1 MTTVRSPGT
10 VAPPGRR
17 VAALLH
23 RAPRLRLAGLLAPA
37 LLWLVLLYL
46 VPLGLLLATAF
57 FDTDSFTGRI
67 TYEFTTENVVDV
79 LTTPAYLLTVVR
91 TVGVAVGVTLLCV
104 LLALPLATYT
114 ALVSRRPGLLVALVL
129 TPLWASYLVKV
140 YAWRMLLAPEG
151 PLGAASPGYGWFA
164 VVVTLTYLWLP
175 YMVLPLHAG
184 LTSMV
189 AAGAVVPGGRRG
201 PRRPAVDGVPHGRAA
216 RARARDRRR
225 LGVHVLAEPGRLHHR
240 PARRRHRAD
249 AGQPRLP
256 ELLHGPAVR
265 RGRRRAAAAGDGRLP
280 ADDPAHRRPG
290 PVVAPGELSMVL
302 SPTARWLLRAAALG
316 VLTFIYV
323 PLALVLLNSFSASA
337 TFAWPPPGLTLRWW
351 QVAASNE
358 GVRTAV
364 LTSVQVA
371 LLATVIAVV
380 LGTLAS
386 IALVRY
392 EFFGRDAVSLLV
404 VLPIALPG
412 IVTGIALNTLF
423 TGFLGG
429 LTFLTLVVGHA
440 TFCIVVV
447 VNNASARLR
456 RMSGT
461 VEEASMDLGATPWTT
476 WRLVTFPALRGAL
489 LAGALLA
496 FALSFDE
503 IVVTTFTAGPG
514 LQTLP
519 LWIFQNLFRPN
530 QSPIVN
536 VAAAVLVLISVLP
549 VYLANRL
556 SGDTAGTTAK

>member
-1 MTTVRSPGT
+1 
-10 VAPPGRR
+10 
-17 VAALLH
+17 
-23 RAPRLRLAGLLAPA
+23 
-37 LLWLVLLYL
+37 
-46 VPLGLLLATAF
+46 
-57 FDTDSFTGRI
+57 
-67 TYEFTTENVVDV
+67 
-79 LTTPAYLLTVVR
+79 
-91 TVGVAVGVTLLCV
+91 
-104 LLALPLATYT
+104 
-114 ALVSRRPGLLVALVL
+114 
-129 TPLWASYLVKV
+129 
-140 YAWRMLLAPEG
+140 
-151 PLGAASPGYGWFA
+151 
-164 VVVTLTYLWLP
+164 
-175 YMVLPLHAG
+175 
-184 LTSMV
+184 
-189 AAGAVVPGGRRG
+189 
-201 PRRPAVDGVPHGRAA
+201 
-216 RARARDRRR
+216 
-225 LGVHVLAEPGRLHHR
+225 
-240 PARRRHRAD
+240 
-249 AGQPRLP
+249 
-256 ELLHGPAVR
+256 
-265 RGRRRAAAAGDGRLP
+265 
-280 ADDPAHRRPG
+280 
-290 PVVAPGELSMVL
+290 MVL
-302 SPTARWLLRAAALG
+302 SSTARWLLRAAAVG
-316 VLTFIYV
+316 VLIFVYV
-323 PLALVLLNSFSASA
+323 PLALVLLNSFSSSA

-364 LTSVQVA
+364 VTSVQVA
-371 LLATVIAVV
+371 LLATAIAVV

-386 IALVRY
+386 LALVRY
-392 EFFGRDAVSLLV
+392 DFLGREAVSLLV

-476 WRLVTFPALRGAL
+476 WWLVTFPALRGAL

-530 QSPIVN
+530 PVVN
-536 VAAAVLVLISVLP
+536 VAAAVLVLVSVLP

-556 SGDTAGTTAK
+556 SGDTAGATAK

>member
-1 MTTVRSPGT
+1 M
-10 VAPPGRR
+10 
-17 VAALLH
+17 
-23 RAPRLRLAGLLAPA
+23 
-37 LLWLVLLYL
+37 
-46 VPLGLLLATAF
+46 
-57 FDTDSFTGRI
+57 
-67 TYEFTTENVVDV
+67 N
-79 LTTPAYLLTVVR
+79 
-91 TVGVAVGVTLLCV
+91 
-104 LLALPLATYT
+104 
-114 ALVSRRPGLLVALVL
+114 
-129 TPLWASYLVKV
+129 
-140 YAWRMLLAPEG
+140 
-151 PLGAASPGYGWFA
+151 
-164 VVVTLTYLWLP
+164 
-175 YMVLPLHAG
+175 
-184 LTSMV
+184 
-189 AAGAVVPGGRRG
+189 
-201 PRRPAVDGVPHGRAA
+201 
-216 RARARDRRR
+216 
-225 LGVHVLAEPGRLHHR
+225 
-240 PARRRHRAD
+240 
-249 AGQPRLP
+249 
-256 ELLHGPAVR
+256 
-265 RGRRRAAAAGDGRLP
+265 
-280 ADDPAHRRPG
+280 
-290 PVVAPGELSMVL
+290 MVL
-302 SPTARWLLRAAALG
+302 SPTARWLLRAAAVG

-323 PLALVLLNSFSASA
+323 PLAVVLLNSFSASA

-371 LLATVIAVV
+371 LLATVVAVV

-386 IALVRY
+386 MALVRY

-429 LTFLTLVVGHA
+429 LTFLTLVIGHA

-536 VAAAVLVLISVLP
+536 VAAAVLVLVSVLP

-556 SGDTAGTTAK
+556 SGDTAGTTTK

>member
-1 MTTVRSPGT
+1 
-10 VAPPGRR
+10 
-17 VAALLH
+17 
-23 RAPRLRLAGLLAPA
+23 
-37 LLWLVLLYL
+37 
-46 VPLGLLLATAF
+46 
-57 FDTDSFTGRI
+57 
-67 TYEFTTENVVDV
+67 
-79 LTTPAYLLTVVR
+79 
-91 TVGVAVGVTLLCV
+91 
-104 LLALPLATYT
+104 
-114 ALVSRRPGLLVALVL
+114 
-129 TPLWASYLVKV
+129 
-140 YAWRMLLAPEG
+140 
-151 PLGAASPGYGWFA
+151 
-164 VVVTLTYLWLP
+164 
-175 YMVLPLHAG
+175 
-184 LTSMV
+184 
-189 AAGAVVPGGRRG
+189 
-201 PRRPAVDGVPHGRAA
+201 
-216 RARARDRRR
+216 
-225 LGVHVLAEPGRLHHR
+225 
-240 PARRRHRAD
+240 
-249 AGQPRLP
+249 
-256 ELLHGPAVR
+256 
-265 RGRRRAAAAGDGRLP
+265 
-280 ADDPAHRRPG
+280 
-290 PVVAPGELSMVL
+290 MVL
-302 SPTARWLLRAAALG
+302 SSTARRLLRAAAVG

-323 PLALVLLNSFSASA
+323 PLAVVLLNSFSSSA

-358 GVRTAV
+358 GVRAAV

-386 IALVRY
+386 MALVRY
-392 EFFGRDAVSLLV
+392 DFFGRDVVSLLV

-429 LTFLTLVVGHA
+429 LTFLTLVIGHA

-556 SGDTAGTTAK
+556 SGDTAGTTTK

>member
-1 MTTVRSPGT
+1 
-10 VAPPGRR
+10 
-17 VAALLH
+17 
-23 RAPRLRLAGLLAPA
+23 
-37 LLWLVLLYL
+37 
-46 VPLGLLLATAF
+46 
-57 FDTDSFTGRI
+57 
-67 TYEFTTENVVDV
+67 
-79 LTTPAYLLTVVR
+79 
-91 TVGVAVGVTLLCV
+91 
-104 LLALPLATYT
+104 
-114 ALVSRRPGLLVALVL
+114 
-129 TPLWASYLVKV
+129 
-140 YAWRMLLAPEG
+140 
-151 PLGAASPGYGWFA
+151 
-164 VVVTLTYLWLP
+164 
-175 YMVLPLHAG
+175 
-184 LTSMV
+184 
-189 AAGAVVPGGRRG
+189 
-201 PRRPAVDGVPHGRAA
+201 
-216 RARARDRRR
+216 
-225 LGVHVLAEPGRLHHR
+225 
-240 PARRRHRAD
+240 
-249 AGQPRLP
+249 
-256 ELLHGPAVR
+256 
-265 RGRRRAAAAGDGRLP
+265 
-280 ADDPAHRRPG
+280 
-290 PVVAPGELSMVL
+290 MVL
-302 SPTARWLLRAAALG
+302 SPTARWLLRAAAVG

-323 PLALVLLNSFSASA
+323 PLAVVLLNSFSASA

-371 LLATVIAVV
+371 LLATVVAVV

-386 IALVRY
+386 MALVRY

-556 SGDTAGTTAK
+556 SGDTAGTTTK

>member
-1 MTTVRSPGT
+1 
-10 VAPPGRR
+10 
-17 VAALLH
+17 
-23 RAPRLRLAGLLAPA
+23 
-37 LLWLVLLYL
+37 
-46 VPLGLLLATAF
+46 
-57 FDTDSFTGRI
+57 
-67 TYEFTTENVVDV
+67 
-79 LTTPAYLLTVVR
+79 
-91 TVGVAVGVTLLCV
+91 
-104 LLALPLATYT
+104 
-114 ALVSRRPGLLVALVL
+114 
-129 TPLWASYLVKV
+129 
-140 YAWRMLLAPEG
+140 
-151 PLGAASPGYGWFA
+151 
-164 VVVTLTYLWLP
+164 
-175 YMVLPLHAG
+175 
-184 LTSMV
+184 
-189 AAGAVVPGGRRG
+189 
-201 PRRPAVDGVPHGRAA
+201 
-216 RARARDRRR
+216 
-225 LGVHVLAEPGRLHHR
+225 
-240 PARRRHRAD
+240 
-249 AGQPRLP
+249 
-256 ELLHGPAVR
+256 
-265 RGRRRAAAAGDGRLP
+265 
-280 ADDPAHRRPG
+280 
-290 PVVAPGELSMVL
+290 MVL
-302 SPTARWLLRAAALG
+302 SSTARWLLRAAALG
-316 VLTFIYV
+316 VLAFVYV
-323 PLALVLLNSFSASA
+323 PLALVLLNSFSSSA

-358 GVRTAV
+358 GVRAAV
-364 LTSVQVA
+364 VTSVQVA
-371 LLATVIAVV
+371 LLATAVAVV

-386 IALVRY
+386 MALVRY
-392 EFFGRDAVSLLV
+392 DFFGRDAVSLLV

-429 LTFLTLVVGHA
+429 LTFLTLVIGHA

>member
-1 MTTVRSPGT
+1 
-10 VAPPGRR
+10 
-17 VAALLH
+17 
-23 RAPRLRLAGLLAPA
+23 
-37 LLWLVLLYL
+37 
-46 VPLGLLLATAF
+46 
-57 FDTDSFTGRI
+57 
-67 TYEFTTENVVDV
+67 
-79 LTTPAYLLTVVR
+79 
-91 TVGVAVGVTLLCV
+91 
-104 LLALPLATYT
+104 
-114 ALVSRRPGLLVALVL
+114 
-129 TPLWASYLVKV
+129 
-140 YAWRMLLAPEG
+140 
-151 PLGAASPGYGWFA
+151 
-164 VVVTLTYLWLP
+164 
-175 YMVLPLHAG
+175 
-184 LTSMV
+184 
-189 AAGAVVPGGRRG
+189 
-201 PRRPAVDGVPHGRAA
+201 
-216 RARARDRRR
+216 
-225 LGVHVLAEPGRLHHR
+225 
-240 PARRRHRAD
+240 
-249 AGQPRLP
+249 
-256 ELLHGPAVR
+256 
-265 RGRRRAAAAGDGRLP
+265 
-280 ADDPAHRRPG
+280 
-290 PVVAPGELSMVL
+290 MVL
-302 SPTARWLLRAAALG
+302 SPTARWLLRAAAVG

-323 PLALVLLNSFSASA
+323 PLAVVLLNSFSASA

-364 LTSVQVA
+364 LTSVQFA
-371 LLATVIAVV
+371 LLATVVAVV

-386 IALVRY
+386 MALVRY

-429 LTFLTLVVGHA
+429 LTFLTLVIGHA

-476 WRLVTFPALRGAL
+476 WRLVTFPALRGAR

-536 VAAAVLVLISVLP
+536 VAAAVLVLVSVLP

-556 SGDTAGTTAK
+556 SGDTAGTTTK

>member
-1 MTTVRSPGT
+1 
-10 VAPPGRR
+10 
-17 VAALLH
+17 
-23 RAPRLRLAGLLAPA
+23 
-37 LLWLVLLYL
+37 
-46 VPLGLLLATAF
+46 
-57 FDTDSFTGRI
+57 
-67 TYEFTTENVVDV
+67 
-79 LTTPAYLLTVVR
+79 
-91 TVGVAVGVTLLCV
+91 
-104 LLALPLATYT
+104 
-114 ALVSRRPGLLVALVL
+114 
-129 TPLWASYLVKV
+129 
-140 YAWRMLLAPEG
+140 
-151 PLGAASPGYGWFA
+151 
-164 VVVTLTYLWLP
+164 
-175 YMVLPLHAG
+175 
-184 LTSMV
+184 
-189 AAGAVVPGGRRG
+189 
-201 PRRPAVDGVPHGRAA
+201 
-216 RARARDRRR
+216 
-225 LGVHVLAEPGRLHHR
+225 
-240 PARRRHRAD
+240 
-249 AGQPRLP
+249 
-256 ELLHGPAVR
+256 
-265 RGRRRAAAAGDGRLP
+265 
-280 ADDPAHRRPG
+280 
-290 PVVAPGELSMVL
+290 MVL
-302 SPTARWLLRAAALG
+302 SPTARWLLRAAAVG

-323 PLALVLLNSFSASA
+323 PLAVVLLNSFSASA
-337 TFAWPPPGLTLRWW
+337 TFGWPPPGLTLRWW
-351 QVAASNE
+351 QVATSNE

-371 LLATVIAVV
+371 LLATVVAVV

-386 IALVRY
+386 MALVRY

-429 LTFLTLVVGHA
+429 LTFLTLVIGHA

-530 QSPIVN
+530 EAPVVN
-536 VAAAVLVLISVLP
+536 VVAAVLVLVSAVPI
-549 VYLANRL
+549 YLAQRL
-556 SGDTAGTTAK
+556 SGDTVSSASATP

>member
-1 MTTVRSPGT
+1 
-10 VAPPGRR
+10 
-17 VAALLH
+17 
-23 RAPRLRLAGLLAPA
+23 
-37 LLWLVLLYL
+37 
-46 VPLGLLLATAF
+46 
-57 FDTDSFTGRI
+57 
-67 TYEFTTENVVDV
+67 
-79 LTTPAYLLTVVR
+79 
-91 TVGVAVGVTLLCV
+91 
-104 LLALPLATYT
+104 
-114 ALVSRRPGLLVALVL
+114 
-129 TPLWASYLVKV
+129 
-140 YAWRMLLAPEG
+140 
-151 PLGAASPGYGWFA
+151 
-164 VVVTLTYLWLP
+164 
-175 YMVLPLHAG
+175 
-184 LTSMV
+184 
-189 AAGAVVPGGRRG
+189 
-201 PRRPAVDGVPHGRAA
+201 
-216 RARARDRRR
+216 
-225 LGVHVLAEPGRLHHR
+225 
-240 PARRRHRAD
+240 
-249 AGQPRLP
+249 
-256 ELLHGPAVR
+256 
-265 RGRRRAAAAGDGRLP
+265 
-280 ADDPAHRRPG
+280 
-290 PVVAPGELSMVL
+290 MVL
-302 SPTARWLLRAAALG
+302 SPPARWLLRAAAVG

-323 PLALVLLNSFSASA
+323 PLAVVLLNSFSASA

-371 LLATVIAVV
+371 LLATVVAVV

-386 IALVRY
+386 MALVRY

-429 LTFLTLVVGHA
+429 LTFLTLVIGHA

-536 VAAAVLVLISVLP
+536 VAAAVLVLVSVLP

-556 SGDTAGTTAK
+556 SGDTAGTTTK

>member
-1 MTTVRSPGT
+1 M
-10 VAPPGRR
+10 
-17 VAALLH
+17 
-23 RAPRLRLAGLLAPA
+23 
-37 LLWLVLLYL
+37 
-46 VPLGLLLATAF
+46 
-57 FDTDSFTGRI
+57 
-67 TYEFTTENVVDV
+67 N
-79 LTTPAYLLTVVR
+79 
-91 TVGVAVGVTLLCV
+91 
-104 LLALPLATYT
+104 
-114 ALVSRRPGLLVALVL
+114 
-129 TPLWASYLVKV
+129 
-140 YAWRMLLAPEG
+140 
-151 PLGAASPGYGWFA
+151 
-164 VVVTLTYLWLP
+164 
-175 YMVLPLHAG
+175 
-184 LTSMV
+184 
-189 AAGAVVPGGRRG
+189 
-201 PRRPAVDGVPHGRAA
+201 
-216 RARARDRRR
+216 
-225 LGVHVLAEPGRLHHR
+225 
-240 PARRRHRAD
+240 
-249 AGQPRLP
+249 
-256 ELLHGPAVR
+256 
-265 RGRRRAAAAGDGRLP
+265 
-280 ADDPAHRRPG
+280 
-290 PVVAPGELSMVL
+290 MVL
-302 SPTARWLLRAAALG
+302 SPTARRLLRAAAVG

-323 PLALVLLNSFSASA
+323 PLAVVLLNSFSASA

-351 QVAASNE
+351 QVAASNG

-371 LLATVIAVV
+371 LLATVVAVV

-386 IALVRY
+386 MALVRY

-429 LTFLTLVVGHA
+429 LTFLTLVIGHA

-536 VAAAVLVLISVLP
+536 VAAAVLVLVSVLP

-556 SGDTAGTTAK
+556 SGDTAGTTTK

>member
-1 MTTVRSPGT
+1 M
-10 VAPPGRR
+10 
-17 VAALLH
+17 
-23 RAPRLRLAGLLAPA
+23 
-37 LLWLVLLYL
+37 
-46 VPLGLLLATAF
+46 
-57 FDTDSFTGRI
+57 
-67 TYEFTTENVVDV
+67 N
-79 LTTPAYLLTVVR
+79 
-91 TVGVAVGVTLLCV
+91 
-104 LLALPLATYT
+104 
-114 ALVSRRPGLLVALVL
+114 
-129 TPLWASYLVKV
+129 
-140 YAWRMLLAPEG
+140 
-151 PLGAASPGYGWFA
+151 
-164 VVVTLTYLWLP
+164 
-175 YMVLPLHAG
+175 
-184 LTSMV
+184 
-189 AAGAVVPGGRRG
+189 
-201 PRRPAVDGVPHGRAA
+201 
-216 RARARDRRR
+216 
-225 LGVHVLAEPGRLHHR
+225 
-240 PARRRHRAD
+240 
-249 AGQPRLP
+249 
-256 ELLHGPAVR
+256 
-265 RGRRRAAAAGDGRLP
+265 
-280 ADDPAHRRPG
+280 
-290 PVVAPGELSMVL
+290 MVL
-302 SPTARWLLRAAALG
+302 SPTARWLLRAAAVG

-323 PLALVLLNSFSASA
+323 PLAVVLLNSFSASA
-337 TFAWPPPGLTLRWW
+337 TFAWPPPALTLRWW
-351 QVAASNE
+351 QVAASNA

-371 LLATVIAVV
+371 LLATVVAVV

-386 IALVRY
+386 MALVRY
-392 EFFGRDAVSLLV
+392 EFFGRDAVALLV

-429 LTFLTLVVGHA
+429 LTFLTLVIGHA

-536 VAAAVLVLISVLP
+536 VAAAVLVLVSVLP

-556 SGDTAGTTAK
+556 SGDTAGTTTK

>member
-1 MTTVRSPGT
+1 
-10 VAPPGRR
+10 
-17 VAALLH
+17 
-23 RAPRLRLAGLLAPA
+23 
-37 LLWLVLLYL
+37 
-46 VPLGLLLATAF
+46 
-57 FDTDSFTGRI
+57 
-67 TYEFTTENVVDV
+67 
-79 LTTPAYLLTVVR
+79 
-91 TVGVAVGVTLLCV
+91 
-104 LLALPLATYT
+104 
-114 ALVSRRPGLLVALVL
+114 
-129 TPLWASYLVKV
+129 
-140 YAWRMLLAPEG
+140 
-151 PLGAASPGYGWFA
+151 
-164 VVVTLTYLWLP
+164 
-175 YMVLPLHAG
+175 
-184 LTSMV
+184 
-189 AAGAVVPGGRRG
+189 
-201 PRRPAVDGVPHGRAA
+201 
-216 RARARDRRR
+216 
-225 LGVHVLAEPGRLHHR
+225 
-240 PARRRHRAD
+240 
-249 AGQPRLP
+249 
-256 ELLHGPAVR
+256 
-265 RGRRRAAAAGDGRLP
+265 
-280 ADDPAHRRPG
+280 
-290 PVVAPGELSMVL
+290 MVL

-316 VLTFIYV
+316 VLTFVYV
-323 PLALVLLNSFSASA
+323 PLALVLLNSFSSSA

-371 LLATVIAVV
+371 LLATAIAVV

-386 IALVRY
+386 LALVRY
-392 EFFGRDAVSLLV
+392 EFFGREAVSLLV

-456 RMSGT
+456 RMSGS

-530 QSPIVN
+530 QSPVVN
-536 VAAAVLVLISVLP
+536 VAAAVLVLVSVLP

-556 SGDTAGTTAK
+556 SGDTAGATTK

>member
-1 MTTVRSPGT
+1 
-10 VAPPGRR
+10 
-17 VAALLH
+17 
-23 RAPRLRLAGLLAPA
+23 
-37 LLWLVLLYL
+37 
-46 VPLGLLLATAF
+46 
-57 FDTDSFTGRI
+57 
-67 TYEFTTENVVDV
+67 
-79 LTTPAYLLTVVR
+79 
-91 TVGVAVGVTLLCV
+91 
-104 LLALPLATYT
+104 
-114 ALVSRRPGLLVALVL
+114 
-129 TPLWASYLVKV
+129 
-140 YAWRMLLAPEG
+140 
-151 PLGAASPGYGWFA
+151 
-164 VVVTLTYLWLP
+164 
-175 YMVLPLHAG
+175 
-184 LTSMV
+184 
-189 AAGAVVPGGRRG
+189 
-201 PRRPAVDGVPHGRAA
+201 
-216 RARARDRRR
+216 
-225 LGVHVLAEPGRLHHR
+225 
-240 PARRRHRAD
+240 
-249 AGQPRLP
+249 
-256 ELLHGPAVR
+256 
-265 RGRRRAAAAGDGRLP
+265 
-280 ADDPAHRRPG
+280 
-290 PVVAPGELSMVL
+290 MVL
-302 SPTARWLLRAAALG
+302 SSTARRLLRAAAVG

-323 PLALVLLNSFSASA
+323 PLAVVLLNSFSSSA

-358 GVRTAV
+358 GVRAAV

-380 LGTLAS
+380 FGTLAS
-386 IALVRY
+386 MALVRY
-392 EFFGRDAVSLLV
+392 DFFGRDVVSLLV

-429 LTFLTLVVGHA
+429 LTFLTLVIGHA

-556 SGDTAGTTAK
+556 SGDTAGTTTK

>member
-1 MTTVRSPGT
+1 M
-10 VAPPGRR
+10 
-17 VAALLH
+17 
-23 RAPRLRLAGLLAPA
+23 
-37 LLWLVLLYL
+37 
-46 VPLGLLLATAF
+46 
-57 FDTDSFTGRI
+57 
-67 TYEFTTENVVDV
+67 N
-79 LTTPAYLLTVVR
+79 
-91 TVGVAVGVTLLCV
+91 
-104 LLALPLATYT
+104 
-114 ALVSRRPGLLVALVL
+114 
-129 TPLWASYLVKV
+129 
-140 YAWRMLLAPEG
+140 
-151 PLGAASPGYGWFA
+151 
-164 VVVTLTYLWLP
+164 
-175 YMVLPLHAG
+175 
-184 LTSMV
+184 
-189 AAGAVVPGGRRG
+189 
-201 PRRPAVDGVPHGRAA
+201 
-216 RARARDRRR
+216 
-225 LGVHVLAEPGRLHHR
+225 
-240 PARRRHRAD
+240 
-249 AGQPRLP
+249 
-256 ELLHGPAVR
+256 
-265 RGRRRAAAAGDGRLP
+265 
-280 ADDPAHRRPG
+280 
-290 PVVAPGELSMVL
+290 MVL
-302 SPTARWLLRAAALG
+302 SPTARWLLRAAAVG

-323 PLALVLLNSFSASA
+323 PLAVVLLNSFSASA
-337 TFAWPPPGLTLRWW
+337 TFAWPPPCLTLRWW
-351 QVAASNE
+351 QVAALNE

-371 LLATVIAVV
+371 LLATVVAVV

-386 IALVRY
+386 MALVRY

-429 LTFLTLVVGHA
+429 LTFLTLVIGHA

-536 VAAAVLVLISVLP
+536 VAAAVLVLVSVLP

-556 SGDTAGTTAK
+556 SGDTAGTTTK